1 MPRGDGGEFGEA
13 DYRWTDVVEAEQ
25 IGQTLQGEV
34 TIPMRMVFSGSAPRI
49 EILQTVPGTV
59 WVPADSGVHHLG
71 YWSDDLEADLATL
84 EANGLACEVKS
95 YNPDGSGKL
104 LWAYTKGPTGLRIE
118 LVKPGHGTVHRILVV
133 DRAGT
138 LTDQR
143 VGSFRM
149 CWAMML
155 RWISEVP
162 PAMVPAKLP
171 I

>member
-1 MPRGDGGEFGEA
+1 MEPGLPQAVVSCLVKDRLQPRGI
-13 DYRWTDVVEAEQ
+13 V
-25 IGQTLQGEV
+25 
-34 TIPMRMVFSGSAPRI
+34 IPQAR
-49 EILQTVPGTV
+49 
-59 WVPADSGVHHLG
+59 GVRHLG

-104 LWAYTKGPTGLRIE
+104 LSAYTKGPTGPRIE
-118 LVKPGHGTVHRILVV
+118 LVSRATVHRILVV

-155 RWISEVP
+155 RWISDVP

-171 I
+171 IYRANTPVVN

>member
-1 MPRGDGGEFGEA
+1 MKPENLFHTGIVVDDLDETMDWFTKVA

-25 IGQTLQGEV
+25 IGQTPQGEV

-104 LWAYTKGPTGLRIE
+104 LWAYTKGPTGPRIE
-118 LVKPGHGTVHRILVV
+118 LVS
-133 DRAGT
+133 RAMEPFIEYWWST
-138 LTDQR
+138 
-143 VGSFRM
+143 
-149 CWAMML
+149 A
-155 RWISEVP
+155 
-162 PAMVPAKLP
+162 PAR
-171 I
+171 